1 MATAKISTK
10 KDLFDDSVMSFGE
23 HLEVLRT
30 HLIRALIGLS
40 IGVAVTMAFG
50 ESVMAVIRHP
60 IDKALERHS
69 VLTQRKIPVQDNV
82 KGFDFFG
89 TVSKWGKEQFWGT
102 TYTEEEKKAIAAAA
116 AESTA
121 DEALQRI
128 VTLDV
133 PADELLTQLH
143 ELDPERFPIP
153 PEAAKGKRLRLNAL
167 SDEIGSLRKKV
178 KSIDDPITLNVQ
190 EAFMT
195 YLKVSFIAG
204 LIFSSPWV
212 LYQLWLFVAAG
223 LYPHERKYVYTY
235 LPMSVILFLGGAI
248 FCFYGVFPTV
258 LDFLLGFNARMKIT
272 AQIRISEWINF
283 AVMMPLM
290 FGISFQLPLVMLFL
304 QKISIFE
311 VPQYREKRKMAILVI
326 AFVSMMLT
334 PTPDPLSMM
343 MMMFPLMALYELG
356 ILMCVFTQPK
366 ENTAVV

>member
-40 IGVAVTMAFG
+40 IGVAVTMAYG
-50 ESVMAVIRHP
+50 ESVMAIIRHP
-60 IDKALERHS
+60 IDKALDRHS
-69 VLTQRKIPVQDNV
+69 VRTKRDIKVQDNV
-82 KGFDFFG
+82 KGFDFAGSISTWF
-89 TVSKWGKEQFWGT
+89 KEQVWGPQMSK
-102 TYTEEEKKAIAAAA
+102 EELEAAAKA
-116 AESTA
+116 GTPVE
-121 DEALQRI
+121 EVHQRE

-133 PADELLTQLH
+133 DAYNLLSQLH
-143 ELDPERFPIP
+143 DVDPERYPAP
-153 PEAAKGKRLRLNAL
+153 AEAIKDKRISIIAL
-167 SDEIGSLRKKV
+167 SDEIGTLRKKV
-178 KSIDDPITLNVQ
+178 KQIDDPITLNVQ

-212 LYQLWLFVAAG
+212 FYQLWLFVAAG
-223 LYPHERKYVYTY
+223 LYPHEQKYVYTY
-235 LPMSVILFLGGAI
+235 LPMSIILFLGGAT

-258 LDFLLGFNARMKIT
+258 LDFLLGFNERMHIT

-304 QKISIFE
+304 HKISIFE
-311 VPQYREKRKMAILVI
+311 VTDYREKRRMAILVI

-356 ILMCVFTQPK
+356 IVMCVVTRPK
-366 ENTAVV
+366 DETAAV

>member
-30 HLIRALIGLS
+30 HLIRALIGLAV
-40 IGVAVTMAFG
+40 GVAITMAYG
-50 ESVMAVIRHP
+50 ESVMTVIRHP
-60 IDKALERHS
+60 IDKALDRHS
-69 VLTQRKIPVQDNV
+69 VRTKREVKVQDNV
-82 KGFDFFG
+82 KGFDFAG
-89 TVSKWGKEQFWGT
+89 TISHWFKEQFWGPQMSK
-102 TYTEEEKKAIAAAA
+102 EEQDAAALA
-116 AESTA
+116 GTTV
-121 DEALQRI
+121 DEAQQRE
-128 VTLDV
+128 VTLEVQAYDLM
-133 PADELLTQLH
+133 EQFH
-143 ELDPERFPIP
+143 KLDPEHYPAP
-153 PEAAKGKRLRLNAL
+153 VEAIKDKRVTLNAF
-167 SDEIGSLRKKV
+167 SDEIGTLRKQV
-178 KSIDDPITLNVQ
+178 KRIDDPITLNVQ

-235 LPMSVILFLGGAI
+235 LPMSIVLFLGGAV

-258 LDFLLGFNARMKIT
+258 LDFLLGFNERMHIT

-290 FGISFQLPLVMLFL
+290 FGISFQLPLAMLFL

-311 VPQYREKRKMAILVI
+311 VSDYREKRRMAILVI

-343 MMMFPLMALYELG
+343 MMMFPLFALYELG
-356 ILMCVFTQPK
+356 ILMCVFTHPK
-366 ENTAVV
+366 EDTAAAV

>member
-40 IGVAVTMAFG
+40 ICVVITMAYG
-50 ESVMAVIRHP
+50 ETVMAIIRHP
-60 IDKALERHS
+60 IDKALDRHS
-69 VLTQRKIPVQDNV
+69 VRTKREIKVQDNV
-82 KGFDFFG
+82 KGFDFAG
-89 TVSKWGKEQFWGT
+89 TISNWFKEQIWGPQMSKEELEAAAQVGT
-102 TYTEEEKKAIAAAA
+102 TEEDAK
-116 AESTA
+116 
-121 DEALQRI
+121 QRV

-133 PADELLTQLH
+133 PAYSLLSQLH
-143 ELDPERFPIP
+143 DVDPERYPAPADSIK
-153 PEAAKGKRLRLNAL
+153 EKRISITAF
-167 SDEIGSLRKKV
+167 SDEVGALRKQV
-178 KSIDDPITLNVQ
+178 KKIDDPITLNVQ

-212 LYQLWLFVAAG
+212 FYQLWLFVAAG

-235 LPMSVILFLGGAI
+235 LPMSIILFLGGAI

-258 LDFLLGFNARMKIT
+258 LDFLLGFNERMHIT

-311 VPQYREKRKMAILVI
+311 VGDYREKRRMAILVI

-343 MMMFPLMALYELG
+343 MMMFPLLALYELG
-356 ILMCVFTQPK
+356 ILMCVMTHPK
-366 ENTAVV
+366 DETATV

>member
-40 IGVAVTMAFG
+40 IGVAITMTYG
-50 ESVMAVIRHP
+50 DYVMAIIRKP
-60 IDKALERHS
+60 IDDALNRHS
-69 VLTQRKIPVQDNV
+69 VVTNTDIPVQDNV
-82 KGFDFFG
+82 KGFDFSG
-89 TVSKWGKEQFWGT
+89 TLSKWFKEQFWGVS
-102 TYTEEEKKAIAAAA
+102 YTDAQKKAIAQAALPP
-116 AESTA
+116 
-121 DEALQRI
+121 DEALQRM
-128 VTLDV
+128 VKLDV
-133 PADELLTQLH
+133 PAYELLSQLH
-143 ELDPERFPIP
+143 EIDPERYPAP
-153 PEAAKGKRLRLNAL
+153 TDAVKEKRLKLNAL
-167 SDEIGSLRKKV
+167 SDEIGTLRKQV
-178 KSIDDPITLNVQ
+178 KRIDDPITLNVQ

-235 LPMSVILFLGGAI
+235 LPMSVILFLGGSI
-248 FCFYGVFPTV
+248 FCFYCVFPTV
-258 LDFLLGFNARMKIT
+258 LDFLLSFNAKMHIT

-290 FGISFQLPLVMLFL
+290 FGVSFQLPLVMLFL
-304 QKISIFE
+304 QKISIFD
-311 VPQYREKRKMAILVI
+311 VADYRDKRKMAILVI

-356 ILMCVFTQPK
+356 ILMCVYTKPK
-366 ENTAVV
+366 EDTALV

>member
-1 MATAKISTK
+1 MVTAKISTK

-40 IGVAVTMAFG
+40 LGVVITMAYG
-50 ESVMAVIRHP
+50 ESVMSIIRYP
-60 IDKALERHS
+60 IDKALDRHS
-69 VLTQRKIPVQDNV
+69 VREKRDIKVQDNV
-82 KGFDFFG
+82 KGFDFAG
-89 TVSKWGKEQFWGT
+89 TVSTWLKEQFWGPQMT
-102 TYTEEEKKAIAAAA
+102 DQEKEAAALA
-116 AESTA
+116 GTTVE
-121 DEALQRI
+121 EALQRI
-128 VTLDV
+128 VTLNV
-133 PADELLTQLH
+133 PAYELLEQLH
-143 ELDPERFPIP
+143 EIDPENYPAP
-153 PEAAKGKRLRLNAL
+153 AEAVKEKRLTINAL

-178 KSIDDPITLNVQ
+178 KTIDDPITLNVQ

-235 LPMSVILFLGGAI
+235 LPMSIVLFLGGAV

-258 LDFLLGFNARMKIT
+258 LDFLLGFNERMHIT

-290 FGISFQLPLVMLFL
+290 FGVSFQLPLVMLFL
-304 QKISIFE
+304 QKISIFQ
-311 VPQYREKRKMAILVI
+311 VSDYREKRRMAILVI

-343 MMMFPLMALYELG
+343 MMMFPLLALYELG
-356 ILMCVFTQPK
+356 IVMCVVTHPK
-366 ENTAVV
+366 DESATV

>member
-1 MATAKISTK
+1 MVTARISTK

-30 HLIRALIGLS
+30 HLIRAIIGLS
-40 IGVAVTMAFG
+40 ICVVITMAYG

-60 IDKALERHS
+60 IDKALDRHS
-69 VLTQRKIPVQDNV
+69 VRTKREIKVQDNV
-82 KGFDFFG
+82 KGFDFSG
-89 TVSKWGKEQFWGT
+89 KVSTWFKEQFWGPQMSK
-102 TYTEEEKKAIAAAA
+102 EELDAAAQA
-116 AESTA
+116 GTTVE
-121 DEALQRI
+121 EVHQRE

-133 PADELLTQLH
+133 KAYDLLSQLH
-143 ELDPERFPIP
+143 DVDPERYPAP
-153 PEAAKGKRLRLNAL
+153 AEAIKDKRISITAL
-167 SDEIGSLRKKV
+167 SDEIGTLRKKV
-178 KSIDDPITLNVQ
+178 KQIDDPITLNVQ

-235 LPMSVILFLGGAI
+235 LPMSVVLFLGGAV

-258 LDFLLGFNARMKIT
+258 LDFLLGFNERMHIT

-311 VPQYREKRKMAILVI
+311 VNDYREKRRMAILVI

-343 MMMFPLMALYELG
+343 MMMFPLLALYELG
-356 ILMCVFTQPK
+356 ILMCVFTHPK
-366 ENTAVV
+366 DETATV